1 LLKFFEIEARFP
13 RAGAEVPPAVVSYVA
28 EQVKV
33 GPALFASYRWSG
45 RTIEYH
51 RAQVRTAFGF
61 REFAVSDE
69 NQLIGWLA
77 EEMCPVELREDRLR
91 EAVLVRCRAGKLE
104 PPTPGRID
112 RLVGSARSTFDQRFC
127 ARTVSRLSAASVQAL
142 NELVAETA
150 TPLALHLLQSSL
162 VHINTLLLQR
172 VLQDPEFR
180 NLMGDNER
188 RALSALFWF
197 NINPYGRFLLDMNRR
212 LDIARQA
219 AW

>member
-1 LLKFFEIEARFP
+1 
-13 RAGAEVPPAVVSYVA
+13 
-28 EQVKV
+28 
-33 GPALFASYRWSG
+33 
-45 RTIEYH
+45 
-51 RAQVRTAFGF
+51 
-61 REFAVSDE
+61 
-69 NQLIGWLA
+69 
-77 EEMCPVELREDRLR
+77 
-91 EAVLVRCRAGKLE
+91 
-104 PPTPGRID
+104 
-112 RLVGSARSTFDQRFC
+112 
-127 ARTVSRLSAASVQAL
+127 VSRLSAASVQAL

-150 TPLALHLLQSSL
+150 TPLALHLLQSSV

-219 AW
+219 A